1 MDLKPLTM
9 DAESAQAMYDEYR
22 ALGDRSNEDDQAIVA
37 MLREVQKGRQ
47 LIDLDV
53 AIPGGGHDEL
63 GRPKLAVS
71 RADQLEVQV
80 ERRTRWLFDR
90 TAQKSLPV
98 ADGDVHFIP
107 GDRHNFERIAST
119 LTFDIA
125 GDRFEGWP
133 LMTRSP
139 WFAMVPPV
147 PPRLRPRGALSRYA
161 IVWEVDEWSP
171 RSKTAPPPVDPALL
185 RHIMGSLYAVIAV
198 WDLTDIERL
207 VLGMT
212 RRS

>member
-1 MDLKPLTM
+1 VDLKPLTM

-22 ALGDRSNEDDQAIVA
+22 ALGDRTNEDDQAIVT

-63 GRPKLAVS
+63 GRPKLAAS
-71 RADQLEVQV
+71 RGDQLEVKMV
-80 ERRTRWLFDR
+80 RGRRWRYVDGKH
-90 TAQKSLPV
+90 TARQ
-98 ADGDVHFIP
+98 DGDLSFLPANREAYEH
-107 GDRHNFERIAST
+107 IAANAR
-119 LTFDIA
+119 FDFPA
-125 GDRFEGWP
+125 DRFEDWP
-133 LMTRSP
+133 EVPRE

-161 IVWEVDEWSP
+161 IVWEVDEWSA

-198 WDLTDIERL
+198 WDLTAIERL

-212 RRS
+212 RRG